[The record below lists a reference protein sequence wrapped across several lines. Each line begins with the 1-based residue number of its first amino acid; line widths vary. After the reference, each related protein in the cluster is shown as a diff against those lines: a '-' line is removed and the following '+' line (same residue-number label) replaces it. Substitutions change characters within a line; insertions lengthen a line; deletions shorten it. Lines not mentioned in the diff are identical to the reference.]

1 MRTWTTETTI
11 NAEPQDVLEALTAVE
26 AIRRWAPVDFDVE
39 ELDGD
44 RLVAGSRARVVGK
57 IAGVRVG
64 FDVDVLQADAEC
76 LSLTCDGPIGMHVEY
91 ELLAAGAGSD
101 VRASVSVQRGSG
113 LTGRLLAQATET
125 LLAGGV
131 LQTAVTRIGREVEAS
146 RPAFALAA

>member
-1 MRTWTTETTI
+1 MKTWTTQTTI

-44 RLVAGSRARVVGK
+44 RLVAGAQARIVGRL
-57 IAGVRVG
+57 AGVRVG
-64 FDVDVLQADAEC
+64 FDVDVLQADAER
-76 LSLTCDGPIGMHVEY
+76 LALTCDGPIGIHVEY
-91 ELLAAGAGSD
+91 ELVGSAEGSD
-101 VRASVSVQRGSG
+101 VHASVSIQRGSG

-131 LQTAVTRIGREVEAS
+131 LNTAVSRIGCEVEAS
-146 RPAFALAA
+146 RPALALAA